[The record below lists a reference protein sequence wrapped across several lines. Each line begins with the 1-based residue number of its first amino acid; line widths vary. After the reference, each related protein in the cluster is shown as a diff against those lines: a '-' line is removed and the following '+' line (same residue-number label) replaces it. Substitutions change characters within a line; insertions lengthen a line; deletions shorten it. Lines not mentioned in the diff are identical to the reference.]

1 MRMQEVSRH
10 LSDSF
15 RTKLTAA
22 SGEEL
27 SRFMQAYCR
36 LPRQQS
42 SAQAA
47 SPAEPLLMAVMEVV
61 STRMER
67 RTLTCTGLSHVAYG
81 LARTGVI
88 PSKPWVADLLRA
100 AQANPD
106 PPASRGQ
113 ESARESQALP
123 DGPSASRLCYSLLVW
138 GADAGQ
144 VAAGWLLQGVSAAM
158 ASGQLSASDAAI
170 VFLGTSHLGVQV
182 RNHWELLA
190 VQLCTQS
197 LVRQTACL

>member
-67 RTLTCTGLSHVAYG
+67 RTLTCAGLSHVAYG

-106 PPASRGQ
+106 PQ
-113 ESARESQALP
+113 EAAREAQVLP

-182 RNHWELLA
+182 RNHRELLA
-190 VQLCTQS
+190 VQVCTQS
-197 LVRQTACL
+197 LVAQTAYL